1 MNDQEETPQPAKTVA
16 CAIARNLEE
25 FDLLIDDLERQ
36 FGETWGGLEFPDAV
50 GILNSPHAK
59 DLHTA
64 VIAINKQDEADLDQ
78 IEMTIKEAKKI
89 GLNVILITDDLG
101 PSALHRLIRGGADDF
116 LPYPLPQNALH
127 ETLERLNQM
136 QAARPAAAPGVPDT
150 TEEAAPLP
158 APKVGRRQGI
168 IFPVYGLSGGVGAST
183 FAVNLAWELQKN
195 VENDDKTVCIL
206 DFDFQFGS
214 VSTYL
219 DVPKSETSYELL
231 TNAANVD
238 SDALLQSMHK
248 FDRTLD
254 VLSAPQDSLPLE
266 FISPEEIA
274 KIIDVAARNYD
285 FIIIDLP
292 TAIVSW
298 TEVVLEKCQLFFGV
312 LEMDMRSAQ
321 NTLRFMRALKADE
334 MPYEKV
340 QFILNRAPKATD
352 LGGKSRVKRMA
363 DSLDV
368 EFRWF
373 LPDGGKQ
380 ILNACDH
387 GSPLAS
393 VAKKN
398 PMRKEIHRISAT
410 LSELAREEV

>member
-1 MNDQEETPQPAKTVA
+1 MSDQEDTPKQAKIVA
-16 CAIARNLEE
+16 CAVARNLEDFE
-25 FDLLIDDLERQ
+25 LLIDDLERE
-36 FGETWGGLEFPDAV
+36 FGEAWGGLEFTDVV

-64 VIAINKQDEADLDQ
+64 VIAINKQDEENLEA
-78 IEMTIKEAKKI
+78 IEETVKEAKKI
-89 GLNVILITDDLG
+89 GLKVILVTDDLG
-101 PSALHRLIRGGADDF
+101 PRALHRLIRGGADDF
-116 LPYPLPQNALH
+116 LPYPLPQNAFH
-127 ETLERLNQM
+127 ETLERLNEAQSQPA
-136 QAARPAAAPGVPDT
+136 QAAGPVSAAPEGAVP
-150 TEEAAPLP
+150 PP

-195 VENDDKTVCIL
+195 VENDGKTVCIL

-219 DVPKSETSYELL
+219 DVPKSEASYELL
-231 TNAANVD
+231 TNAANID
-238 SDALLQSMHK
+238 SDALLQAMHK

-274 KIIDVAARNYD
+274 KIIEVASQNYD

-298 TEVVLEKCQLFFGV
+298 TEVVLEKSQLFFGV

-334 MPYEKV
+334 MPFEKV
-340 QFILNRAPKATD
+340 QFVLNRAPKATD

-368 EFRWF
+368 DFRWL

-410 LSELAREEV
+410 LSELAREEA

>member
-1 MNDQEETPQPAKTVA
+1 MSDQDQQTPIVT
-16 CAIARNLEE
+16 CAVARNLED
-25 FDLLIDDLERQ
+25 FDLLIDDLESE
-36 FGETWGGLEFPDAV
+36 FGQSWGGLEFDDVAKV
-50 GILNSPHAK
+50 FKSTHAK
-59 DLHTA
+59 DLTTA
-64 VIAINKQDEADLDQ
+64 IIAVNKQDEEHLDA
-78 IEMTIKEAKKI
+78 IEATVREAKKI
-89 GLNVILITDDLG
+89 NLKVILVTDDLG

-116 LPYPLPQNALH
+116 LPYPLPPKALRD
-127 ETLERLNQM
+127 TLDRLEQM
-136 QAARPAAAPGVPDT
+136 STPAVPPAGPASD
-150 TEEAAPLP
+150 EQAPLT
-158 APKVGRRQGI
+158 APKVGKRQGI
-168 IFPVYGLSGGVGAST
+168 VFPVYGLSGGVGASN

-195 VENDDKTVCIL
+195 VEKDEKTVCIL

-231 TNAANVD
+231 SNAANVD
-238 SDALLQSMHK
+238 ADSLLQAMHK

-266 FISPEEIA
+266 FISPEEIG
-274 KIIDVAARNYD
+274 KIIDIAAKNYD

-298 TEVVLEKCQLFFGV
+298 TEIVLEKCQLFFGV

-321 NTLRFMRALKADE
+321 NTLRFLRALKADD
-334 MPYEKV
+334 MPFEKV

-368 EFRWF
+368 EFRWA

-380 ILNACDH
+380 VLNACDH

-398 PMRKEIHRISAT
+398 PLRKEIHRISAA

>member
-1 MNDQEETPQPAKTVA
+1 MSDQEDTPQPVKIVA
-16 CAIARNLEE
+16 CAVARNLEDFE
-25 FDLLIDDLERQ
+25 LLIDDLERE
-36 FGETWGGLEFPDAV
+36 FGEAWGGLEFTDVV
-50 GILNSPHAK
+50 GILNSAHAK

-64 VIAINKQDEADLDQ
+64 VIAINKQDEADLEA
-78 IEMTIKEAKKI
+78 IEETVKEAKKT
-89 GLNVILITDDLG
+89 GLKVILVTDDLG

-127 ETLERLNQM
+127 ETLERLSQT
-136 QAARPAAAPGVPDT
+136 QTGQPAGPASATAEDATPP
-150 TEEAAPLP
+150 P

-195 VENDDKTVCIL
+195 VENDGKTVCIL

-219 DVPKSETSYELL
+219 DVPKSEASYELL

-274 KIIDVAARNYD
+274 KIIDVASRNYD

-334 MPYEKV
+334 MPFEKV
-340 QFILNRAPKATD
+340 QFVLNRAPKATD

-368 EFRWF
+368 DFRWL

-410 LSELAREEV
+410 LSELAREEA

>member
-1 MNDQEETPQPAKTVA
+1 MSDQEETPQPATIVT
-16 CAIARNLEE
+16 CAVARNLEE
-25 FDLLIDDLERQ
+25 FELLIDELERE
-36 FGETWGGLEFPDAV
+36 FGESWGGLEFGDV
-50 GILNSPHAK
+50 LGILNSAHAK

-64 VIAINKQDEADLDQ
+64 VIAINKQDESDLEA
-78 IEMTIKEAKKI
+78 IEETVKEAKKA
-89 GLNVILITDDLG
+89 GLKVILVTDDLG

-116 LPYPLPQNALH
+116 LPYPLPPNALH
-127 ETLERLNQM
+127 ETLERLTET
-136 QAARPAAAPGVPDT
+136 QAPAANST
-150 TEEAAPLP
+150 TVETVEGPRP
-158 APKVGRRQGI
+158 TAPKVGRRQGI

-231 TNAANVD
+231 TNAANID

-274 KIIDVAARNYD
+274 KIIDVASKNYD

>member
-1 MNDQEETPQPAKTVA
+1 M
-16 CAIARNLEE
+16 
-25 FDLLIDDLERQ
+25 
-36 FGETWGGLEFPDAV
+36 
-50 GILNSPHAK
+50 
-59 DLHTA
+59 
-64 VIAINKQDEADLDQ
+64 
-78 IEMTIKEAKKI
+78 
-89 GLNVILITDDLG
+89 
-101 PSALHRLIRGGADDF
+101 HR
-116 LPYPLPQNALH
+116 
-127 ETLERLNQM
+127 
-136 QAARPAAAPGVPDT
+136 
-150 TEEAAPLP
+150 
-158 APKVGRRQGI
+158 
-168 IFPVYGLSGGVGAST
+168 
-183 FAVNLAWELQKN
+183 
-195 VENDDKTVCIL
+195 
-206 DFDFQFGS
+206 
-214 VSTYL
+214 
-219 DVPKSETSYELL
+219 
-231 TNAANVD
+231 
-238 SDALLQSMHK
+238 

-274 KIIDVAARNYD
+274 KIIEVASQNYD

-298 TEVVLEKCQLFFGV
+298 TEVVLEKSQLFFGV

-334 MPYEKV
+334 MPFEKV
-340 QFILNRAPKATD
+340 QFVLNRAPKATD

-368 EFRWF
+368 DFRWL

-410 LSELAREEV
+410 LSELAREEA

>member
-1 MNDQEETPQPAKTVA
+1 MSDQEQPPQTAKTVT
-16 CAIARNLEE
+16 CAVARNLEDFE
-25 FDLLIDDLERQ
+25 LLIDDLERE
-36 FGETWGGLEFPDAV
+36 FGEAWGGLEFSDVA
-50 GILNSPHAK
+50 GILNSAHAK

-64 VIAINKQDEADLDQ
+64 VIAINRQDETDLEA
-78 IEMTIKEAKKI
+78 IENTVKEAKKI
-89 GLNVILITDDLG
+89 GLNVIIVTDDLG
-101 PSALHRLIRGGADDF
+101 PTALHRLIRGGADDF
-116 LPYPLPQNALH
+116 LPYPLPPNALH
-127 ETLERLNQM
+127 ETLERLT
-136 QAARPAAAPGVPDT
+136 QAKDQSAGKTSGSAP
-150 TEEAAPLP
+150 TEETPPP

-195 VENDDKTVCIL
+195 VENDEKTVCIL

-219 DVPKSETSYELL
+219 DVPKSEASYELL

-238 SDALLQSMHK
+238 SDALLQAMHK

-274 KIIDVAARNYD
+274 KIIDVASKNYD

-340 QFILNRAPKATD
+340 QFILNRAPKTTD

-368 EFRWF
+368 DFRWF

-398 PMRKEIHRISAT
+398 PMRREIHRISAT

>member
-1 MNDQEETPQPAKTVA
+1 MSDQEETPQPATIVT
-16 CAIARNLEE
+16 CAVARNLEDFE
-25 FDLLIDDLERQ
+25 MLIDELERE
-36 FGETWGGLEFPDAV
+36 FGESWGGLEFTDVV
-50 GILNSPHAK
+50 GILNSSHAK
-59 DLHTA
+59 DLKTA
-64 VIAINKQDEADLDQ
+64 VIAINKQDEADLEA
-78 IEMTIKEAKKI
+78 IEDTVKEAKKI
-89 GLNVILITDDLG
+89 GLNVILVTDDLG

-116 LPYPLPQNALH
+116 LPYPLPPNALH
-127 ETLERLNQM
+127 ETLERLNKAPVAQHV
-136 QAARPAAAPGVPDT
+136 AAEPAEGPRPS
-150 TEEAAPLP
+150 

-274 KIIDVAARNYD
+274 KIIDVAAKNYD

-298 TEVVLEKCQLFFGV
+298 TEVVLEKCQLFFGIM
-312 LEMDMRSAQ
+312 EMDMRSAQ

-410 LSELAREEV
+410 LSELAREEA

>member
-1 MNDQEETPQPAKTVA
+1 MSDKEETPQTTKILA
-16 CAIARNLEE
+16 CAIARNLEDFE
-25 FDLLIDDLERQ
+25 LLIDELERE
-36 FGETWGGLEFPDAV
+36 FCEAWGGLEFADVV
-50 GILNSPHAK
+50 GVLNSPHAK
-59 DLHTA
+59 DLQTA
-64 VIAINKQDEADLDQ
+64 VIAINRQDEADLEA
-78 IEMTIKEAKKI
+78 IEETVKEAKKT
-89 GLNVILITDDLG
+89 GLKVILVTDDLG

-127 ETLERLNQM
+127 ETLERLNKAQTT
-136 QAARPAAAPGVPDT
+136 APAPAT
-150 TEEAAPLP
+150 SEEAVAPP
-158 APKVGRRQGI
+158 APKVGKRQGI

-195 VENDDKTVCIL
+195 VENDGKTVCIL

-219 DVPKSETSYELL
+219 DVPKSEASYELL
-231 TNAANVD
+231 TNAANID

-274 KIIDVAARNYD
+274 KIIDVASRNYD

-334 MPYEKV
+334 MPFEKV
-340 QFILNRAPKATD
+340 QFVLNRAPKATD

-368 EFRWF
+368 DFRWL

-410 LSELAREEV
+410 LSELAREEA